1 MSFPNLNFEIQHF
14 QDFLNSESKLGWLR
28 QSFFLAEPSS
38 EGAELTLSIL
48 VLFVVIGIVL
58 VHMFNNFGNL
68 PKAKYRKI
76 QIIKIIVSPISVVL
90 GYYVIKL
97 IGSYTMWFMTLG
109 WWFIPFLII
118 QVIVIFAIVTL
129 YVKFVGNRGAK
140 K

>member
-28 QSFFLAEPSS
+28 QSLFLVENI
-38 EGAELTLSIL
+38 AELQLSIL
-48 VLFVVIGIVL
+48 GLFVAIGVVL
-58 VHMFNNFGNL
+58 VHMFTNYGNL

-90 GYYVIKL
+90 GYYSLKLMVIY
-97 IGSYTMWFMTLG
+97 IMWTMTLG
-109 WWFIPFLII
+109 WWLIPFLII
-118 QVIVIFAIVTL
+118 KSIAIIVIVPL
-129 YVKFVGNRGAK
+129 YFNFVDKREAK

>member
-1 MSFPNLNFEIQHF
+1 MNIPNLNFEIQYF

-28 QSFFLAEPSS
+28 QSFFLAE
-38 EGAELTLSIL
+38 EGAELQLSIL
-48 VLFVVIGIVL
+48 VLFVVIGVVI
-58 VHMFNNFGNL
+58 VHMFTNYGNL

-97 IGSYTMWFMTLG
+97 LGFYTIWSMTLG
-109 WWFIPFLII
+109 WWLIPFLII
-118 QVIVIFAIVTL
+118 QGIAIIVIVNL
-129 YVKFVGNRGAK
+129 YVKFVDEREAK